1 MSFFLHLSN
10 WDETQQQCTNAA
22 LDKAIPGRTDKRATP
37 GALSTCR
44 ASWKELCKLFRA
56 NSLLVSVEGGVCEAF
71 AVVLPE
77 ELAVA
82 HSDVVDLVAGA
93 TPVHPLPLLRRLL
106 SFSAFSEGGK
116 QTKSDI
122 RQKAWYL
129 FFLLLLLF
137 FTWQSG
143 HNPIQRHPVVHEHHL
158 LNSPSPSCPAGSCWV
173 SWVLRRQLDPSVSQ
187 SALVQYALCNDFW

>member
-22 LDKAIPGRTDKRATP
+22 VNKTIPGRTGKLATP
-37 GALSTCR
+37 GVLSTCQSTR
-44 ASWKELCKLFRA
+44 CKLFRA

-106 SFSAFSEGGK
+106 SFSAFSEGGGK
-116 QTKSDI
+116 NTIKHTTESLIPFFFNMTVLTQT
-122 RQKAWYL
+122 
-129 FFLLLLLF
+129 
-137 FTWQSG
+137 
-143 HNPIQRHPVVHEHHL
+143 
-158 LNSPSPSCPAGSCWV
+158 
-173 SWVLRRQLDPSVSQ
+173 
-187 SALVQYALCNDFW
+187 

>member
-22 LDKAIPGRTDKRATP
+22 VNKTIPGRTGKLATP
-37 GALSTCR
+37 GVLSTCQSTR
-44 ASWKELCKLFRA
+44 CKLFHA

-106 SFSAFSEGGK
+106 SFSAFSEGGGEK
-116 QTKSDI
+116 HNQTYDRKPDTF
-122 RQKAWYL
+122 
-129 FFLLLLLF
+129 FFL
-137 FTWQSG
+137 T
-143 HNPIQRHPVVHEHHL
+143 
-158 LNSPSPSCPAGSCWV
+158 
-173 SWVLRRQLDPSVSQ
+173 
-187 SALVQYALCNDFW
+187 